1 MRFIHKKTVN
11 AIVESGNHYV
21 LQLKRNQH
29 QLFDYAVDYVAKNS
43 CKDSYQ
49 TSQKAHG
56 RQTQWFLK
64 VYPLQD
70 EPLREKHWTRL
81 NCLIVVEKQWYQ
93 KEKNTRKTDREMLC
107 FNSVAYYISDLVLS
121 AQVFA
126 EGIRGHWGIENRLHW
141 VKDVILKEDNN
152 RIIHQNGAVNMA
164 IFNNIAINF
173 LRQNFDDSVKYS
185 QILFGQN
192 VKELFPKIRT

>member
-1 MRFIHKKTVN
+1 MK
-11 AIVESGNHYV
+11 
-21 LQLKRNQH
+21 
-29 QLFDYAVDYVAKNS
+29 
-43 CKDSYQ
+43 
-49 TSQKAHG
+49 
-56 RQTQWFLK
+56 
-64 VYPLQD
+64 D
-70 EPLREKHWTRL
+70 EPLHESWTRL

-152 RIIHQNGAVNMA
+152 RIKHQNGAVNMA

-192 VKELFPKIRT
+192 VKELFSKIRT

>member
-1 MRFIHKKTVN
+1 LT
-11 AIVESGNHYV
+11 
-21 LQLKRNQH
+21 
-29 QLFDYAVDYVAKNS
+29 
-43 CKDSYQ
+43 
-49 TSQKAHG
+49 
-56 RQTQWFLK
+56 
-64 VYPLQD
+64 D
-70 EPLREKHWTRL
+70 EPFQKSWTRL

-152 RIIHQNGAVNMA
+152 RIKHQNGAVNMA
-164 IFNNIAINF
+164 IFNNVAINF

-192 VKELFPKIRT
+192 VKELFPKFRT